1 VPPVVVSPPAR
12 PPVVVTPAAQPSTAP
27 PAIVISTPSPAPAV
41 PAPAPVAN
49 RPPAVVTAPPS
60 AAPVA
65 PVVPVAPPPAPV
77 APGHGTACHNCGYI
91 NKLGARFCGNCGAS
105 LAGRP
110 PARIQVLGPRGV
122 LWERRIAPDENPFVI
137 GRRSLSRQIFPHID
151 LTYSDP
157 SAYVSRRHAQII
169 ADAQG
174 YSLED
179 LGSENGTYLNS
190 TRLPANQPVLL
201 HNGDIIQ
208 VGKVQMQFA
217 VG

>member
-1 VPPVVVSPPAR
+1 V
-12 PPVVVTPAAQPSTAP
+12 
-27 PAIVISTPSPAPAV
+27 
-41 PAPAPVAN
+41 
-49 RPPAVVTAPPS
+49 
-60 AAPVA
+60 APVA
-65 PVVPVAPPPAPV
+65 PAAPRPATVPPPV
-77 APGHGTACHNCGYI
+77 APGHGTNCPNCGYI

-190 TRLPANQPVLL
+190 TRVPANQPILL

-208 VGKVQMQFA
+208 VGKVQMQFS

>member
-1 VPPVVVSPPAR
+1 
-12 PPVVVTPAAQPSTAP
+12 
-27 PAIVISTPSPAPAV
+27 
-41 PAPAPVAN
+41 
-49 RPPAVVTAPPS
+49 
-60 AAPVA
+60 
-65 PVVPVAPPPAPV
+65 
-77 APGHGTACHNCGYI
+77 
-91 NKLGARFCGNCGAS
+91 
-105 LAGRP
+105 
-110 PARIQVLGPRGV
+110 VLGPRGV

-190 TRLPANQPVLL
+190 TRVPANQPILL

-208 VGKVQMQFA
+208 VGKVQMQFS